1 VVAVWFWTW
10 LGYGSSGDNMFRVDA
25 VVVCVSLSSLDGFSF
40 FVCVWLSRALNNGGE
55 SVRVLRDEKM
65 ERGVPCIDLFTWVYE
80 W

>member
-1 VVAVWFWTW
+1 VR
-10 LGYGSSGDNMFRVDA
+10 L
-25 VVVCVSLSSLDGFSF
+25 SLSLDGFSF